1 VAVTIGNSLTHSVW
15 IKANKAGTLGFRT
28 PGTGAI
34 TSSPLSVSTSW
45 QRYSLT
51 ATAIAANS
59 RFLIDN
65 RSANGYGVT
74 GLEISFFGGQMEVG
88 TFATS
93 YIPTTAASITRQAD
107 DFSIPIASWFNAANG
122 SLLGSGISQTN
133 GTGSQ
138 LLTAIGTDT
147 TDMIGIRQRS
157 SPDIFLMGREPS
169 LPAFDGGGYPWI
181 SLNVLNKIGIA
192 YTDSSAGVLSLN
204 GAVPQNAGSYLGSY
218 GASYT
223 KLTVGSYPNTGGYW
237 NGTIQ
242 KIIYY
247 PARMPDT
254 QLQLLTQ

>member
-1 VAVTIGNSLTHSVW
+1 
-15 IKANKAGTLGFRT
+15 
-28 PGTGAI
+28 
-34 TSSPLSVSTSW
+34 
-45 QRYSLT
+45 
-51 ATAIAANS
+51 
-59 RFLIDN
+59 
-65 RSANGYGVT
+65 
-74 GLEISFFGGQMEVG
+74 
-88 TFATS
+88 
-93 YIPTTAASITRQAD
+93 
-107 DFSIPIASWFNAANG
+107 
-122 SLLGSGISQTN
+122 
-133 GTGSQ
+133 
-138 LLTAIGTDT
+138 
-147 TDMIGIRQRS
+147 
-157 SPDIFLMGREPS
+157 MGREPS